1 MAAGD
6 IGWAR
11 LENDLCAS
19 ISLDIA
25 SAVLAK
31 MLSIAVTLLAF
42 TVVLADGPV
51 QCYQCNS
58 AEDSDCESSN
68 VDQLKKFIK
77 TCEPLKDGT
86 YKNRQPIACRKI
98 IQDVEVSPRRIIRE
112 CAYTGD
118 THMDGM
124 RKQGNKAVKLTYYQ
138 CENVANV
145 RCFIVSLYNN
155 KMNRFLFGGIRMHKL
170 GSLCS

>member
-1 MAAGD
+1 MG
-6 IGWAR
+6 
-11 LENDLCAS
+11 CS
-19 ISLDIA
+19 
-25 SAVLAK
+25 
-31 MLSIAVTLLAF
+31 
-42 TVVLADGPV
+42 DGPV

-138 CENVANV
+138 CENVANNPPCNGGSSLTSSV
-145 RCFIVSLYNN
+145 FIAIISASLLL
-155 KMNRFLFGGIRMHKL
+155 MRF
-170 GSLCS
+170 